1 MNNYSIALFLHV
13 LGALGFFIV
22 LGVEW
27 IALSKLR
34 SAIRAEKAHT
44 IVEIL
49 KSTDRLGPVSML
61 TIVVTGFYM
70 LLTTWG
76 WVPWI
81 LVVLGALVLDSV
93 LFVALTRPRIA
104 AIEQALAVEKGSVSQ
119 TFYSLVNHPVLWI
132 SVLTRAGI
140 ILAIILLKFT
150 KPDLGGSLL
159 TIGVAIVLGLASSL
173 PMSRQ
178 VRTQAGSAD
187 RPA

>member
-13 LGALGFFIV
+13 LGALGFFVV
-22 LGVEW
+22 LGPEW
-27 IALSKLR
+27 LGLSKLR

-44 IVEIL
+44 ILEIL
-49 KSTDRLGPVSML
+49 KSTDRLGVVSML

-70 LLTTWG
+70 LLTVWG

-93 LFVALTRPRIA
+93 LYVAFTRPRMA
-104 AIEQALAVEKGSVSQ
+104 AIEQALGAEKASVSQ
-119 TFYSLVNHPVLWI
+119 SFQDLVNHPMLWI
-132 SVLTRAGI
+132 SSRARAAIVLG
-140 ILAIILLKFT
+140 IILLKFT

-159 TIGVAIVLGLASSL
+159 TIGVAIVLGLASAL

-178 VRTQAGSAD
+178 VRTQEGSAD
-187 RPA
+187 